1 MDSFDIV
8 VLGAGSAG
16 EWIWSQFP
24 DKKVAVI
31 ESARIGGEC
40 PFVACIPSKSLLR
53 SSQVRRLIKNSFALG
68 ATSVPLNIDDDEK
81 AFLSATK
88 RRDRVSENRND
99 SQNEE
104 TLLQTGAKLFRGKGT
119 ILSTDRVEIMLNSGQ
134 ITQIGYK
141 HLVINTGSSALKP
154 PVPGLEDVPTWSSDE
169 ALSTSELPKSLAVL
183 GGGAVGCELAQVY
196 STFGVKVT
204 LIEMA
209 PHLLP
214 REEKSIGDA
223 LAERLRSDGI
233 DVRVGVR
240 LNGAKPSDS
249 GGLLQLDG
257 SPDVQVQKVLVA
269 TGRRPNVFGI
279 GLENLGISPEPKGIE
294 IDATCRVLGFSN
306 IWAAGDVT
314 GIAPFTHTA
323 NYQGRIIVANM
334 KGQNLKADYSA
345 IPRGVY
351 TDPPVV
357 AVGHTTESAKK
368 EGTKVK
374 TATMSISETGR
385 AATDG
390 SEVGMLLLIAD
401 EGKGVLVGA
410 AAIGNGVDEMIGEAA
425 LAIRAKIP
433 LEIWADIV
441 HAFPTYAEAYEPPLR
456 ELANLVV

>member
-1 MDSFDIV
+1 MDNFDIV

-24 DKKVAVI
+24 DKSVAVI

-53 SSQVRRLIKNSFALG
+53 SSQVRRLIKNSVALG
-68 ATSVPLNIDDDEK
+68 ATSLPLEIDTDKK
-81 AFLSATK
+81 AFISATK
-88 RRDRVSENRND
+88 RRDQISEGRDD

-104 TLLQTGAKLFRGKGT
+104 SLLQSGAKLFRGTGT
-119 ILSTDRVEIMLNSGQ
+119 ILRTDQVEINLHSGE
-134 ITQIGYK
+134 TTRIGYK
-141 HLVINTGSSALKP
+141 HLVINTGSSAIRP
-154 PVPGLEDVPTWSSDE
+154 AIPGLENIPTWSSDE
-169 ALSTSELPKSLAVL
+169 ALSSSELPESFAVL

-214 REEKSIGDA
+214 REERSLGDA
-223 LAERLRSDGI
+223 LAERLRSEGI
-233 DVRVGVR
+233 DVRVGIR
-240 LNGAKPSDS
+240 LSKAQPSNL
-249 GGLLQLDG
+249 GGILHLDG
-257 SPDVQVQKVLVA
+257 SPDVEVQRVLVA
-269 TGRRPNVFGI
+269 TGRQPNVFDI
-279 GLENLGISPEPKGIE
+279 GLENLGITPDPKGIK
-294 IDATCRVLGFSN
+294 IDETCRVLGFSN

-323 NYQGRIIVANM
+323 NYQGRIVVANM

-357 AVGHTTESAKK
+357 AVGHTVESAKK
-368 EGTKVK
+368 EGIKVK
-374 TATMSISETGR
+374 CATMSIAETGR

-401 EGKGVLVGA
+401 EDKGVLVGA

-425 LAIRAKIP
+425 LAIRAQIP
-433 LEIWADIV
+433 LEIWADTV